1 MKAKIQHEIQ
11 EYCSL
16 LRLNAISEHF
26 EEAITSATDY
36 EGFLHQL
43 LRMEVDA
50 EEERAKERK
59 IKAAKFPYRK
69 YIEDLEMDLLPEGMR
84 NRLPELCSLDFIR
97 EGKNIIMTGN
107 PGTGK
112 THTAIGLGIKAC
124 EQGYRVLY
132 TTIPYLVTEL
142 KESNSKQKLRTY
154 QKRFEKYDLII
165 ADELGYISF
174 DREAADLLFTVL
186 SLRASQKSTIIT
198 SNLTFERWDEIFGDA
213 AITSAIV
220 DRLTYKAYLID
231 MEGDSYRLRETLRSN
246 GTDFETVVNIV
257 TAPVV
262 AMLQVPN
269 LVKSDLVL
277 NERLTEFSV
286 DIYNN
291 RCCYI

>member
-11 EYCSL
+11 EYYSL
-16 LRLNAISEHF
+16 LKLNAISEHF
-26 EEAITSATDY
+26 EEAITTATDY

-50 EEERAKERK
+50 EEECAKERK

-69 YIEDLEMDLLPEGMR
+69 YIENLEINLLPEGMR

-124 EQGYRVLY
+124 GQGYRVLY

-142 KESNSKQKLRTY
+142 KESNSKQKLRSY
-154 QKRFEKYDLII
+154 QKRFENYDLII

-186 SLRASQKSTIIT
+186 SLRAS
-198 SNLTFERWDEIFGDA
+198 
-213 AITSAIV
+213 
-220 DRLTYKAYLID
+220 
-231 MEGDSYRLRETLRSN
+231 
-246 GTDFETVVNIV
+246 
-257 TAPVV
+257 
-262 AMLQVPN
+262 
-269 LVKSDLVL
+269 
-277 NERLTEFSV
+277 
-286 DIYNN
+286 
-291 RCCYI
+291 

>member
-1 MKAKIQHEIQ
+1 M
-11 EYCSL
+11 Y
-16 LRLNAISEHF
+16 
-26 EEAITSATDY
+26 T
-36 EGFLHQL
+36 GFYQ
-43 LRMEVDA
+43 R
-50 EEERAKERK
+50 RK
-59 IKAAKFPYRK
+59 KHHHDRQS
-69 YIEDLEMDLLPEGMR
+69 R
-84 NRLPELCSLDFIR
+84 N
-97 EGKNIIMTGN
+97 
-107 PGTGK
+107 

-132 TTIPYLVTEL
+132 TTIPYLVIEL

-231 MEGDSYRLRETLRSN
+231 MEGDSYRLRETLRNN
-246 GTDFETVVNIV
+246 GTDFETVV
-257 TAPVV
+257 
-262 AMLQVPN
+262 
-269 LVKSDLVL
+269 K
-277 NERLTEFSV
+277 
-286 DIYNN
+286 
-291 RCCYI
+291 

>member
-16 LRLNAISEHF
+16 LRLNAISEHL
-26 EEAITSATDY
+26 EEAIASATDY
-36 EGFLHQL
+36 EEFLHQL

-50 EEERAKERK
+50 EEERARERQ
-59 IKAAKFPYRK
+59 IKA
-69 YIEDLEMDLLPEGMR
+69 
-84 NRLPELCSLDFIR
+84 
-97 EGKNIIMTGN
+97 
-107 PGTGK
+107 
-112 THTAIGLGIKAC
+112 AIGLGIKAC

-142 KESNSKQKLRTY
+142 KESNSRQKLRTY

-186 SLRASQKSTIIT
+186 SLRASKKSTIIT

-220 DRLTYKAYLID
+220 DRLTYKAYPID
-231 MEGDSYRLRETLRSN
+231 MEGDSYRLRETLRNN
-246 GTDFETVVNIV
+246 GTDFETVV
-257 TAPVV
+257 
-262 AMLQVPN
+262 
-269 LVKSDLVL
+269 K
-277 NERLTEFSV
+277 
-286 DIYNN
+286 
-291 RCCYI
+291 

>member
-16 LRLNAISEHF
+16 LRLNAISKYF
-26 EEAITSATDY
+26 EEVIAGATDY

-43 LRMEVDA
+43 LRVGID
-50 EEERAKERK
+50 AKEKHVKECK
-59 IKAAKFPYRK
+59 INAAKFPYRK
-69 YIEDLEMDLLPEGMR
+69 YIEDPEMDLLPEGIR
-84 NRLPELCSLDFIR
+84 NHLPELCSLNFIR

-112 THTAIGLGIKAC
+112 THNAIGLRIKAC
-124 EQGYRVLY
+124 EQEYRVLY

-142 KESNSKQKLRTY
+142 KESNSKQKLHTY

-186 SLRASQKSTIIT
+186 SLMASQKSTIIT
-198 SNLTFERWDEIFGDA
+198 SNLTFKRWDEIFEDA
-213 AITSAIV
+213 AITSAIM

-231 MEGDSYRLRETLRSN
+231 IEGDSYRLRETLRSN
-246 GTDFETVVNIV
+246 GTDFET
-257 TAPVV
+257 
-262 AMLQVPN
+262 
-269 LVKSDLVL
+269 LVK
-277 NERLTEFSV
+277 
-286 DIYNN
+286 
-291 RCCYI
+291 

>member
-1 MKAKIQHEIQ
+1 M
-11 EYCSL
+11 
-16 LRLNAISEHF
+16 N
-26 EEAITSATDY
+26 
-36 EGFLHQL
+36 
-43 LRMEVDA
+43 
-50 EEERAKERK
+50 
-59 IKAAKFPYRK
+59 
-69 YIEDLEMDLLPEGMR
+69 LLPEGMR
-84 NRLPELCSLDFIR
+84 KCLPELCTLDFIR

-132 TTIPYLVTEL
+132 TTISYLVTEL

-231 MEGDSYRLRETLRSN
+231 MEGDSYRLRETLRNN
-246 GTDFETVVNIV
+246 GTDFETVV
-257 TAPVV
+257 
-262 AMLQVPN
+262 
-269 LVKSDLVL
+269 K
-277 NERLTEFSV
+277 
-286 DIYNN
+286 
-291 RCCYI
+291 

>member
-1 MKAKIQHEIQ
+1 MKAKVQHEIH

-16 LRLNAISEHF
+16 LKLSAIDDNYEDI
-26 EEAITSATDY
+26 AKTATDY
-36 EGFLHQL
+36 GDFLHQL

-50 EEERAKERK
+50 EEQRAKERK

-84 NRLPELCSLDFIR
+84 KRLPELCTLDFIR

-124 EQGYRVLY
+124 EQGYRVLF

-142 KESNSKQKLRTY
+142 KECNDQRKLRTF

-165 ADELGYISF
+165 TDELGYISF
-174 DREAADLLFTVL
+174 DREAADLLFSVL

-198 SNLTFERWDEIFGDA
+198 SNLTFERWDEVFGEP

-220 DRLTYKAYLID
+220 DRLTYKAFLID

-246 GTDFETVVNIV
+246 GSDFESIN
-257 TAPVV
+257 
-262 AMLQVPN
+262 
-269 LVKSDLVL
+269 
-277 NERLTEFSV
+277 
-286 DIYNN
+286 
-291 RCCYI
+291 

>member
-1 MKAKIQHEIQ
+1 MKTKLLHEIQ

-16 LRLNAISEHF
+16 LKLNAISENF
-26 EEAITSATDY
+26 EDISKNATDY
-36 EGFLHQL
+36 PDFLHQL
-43 LRMEVDA
+43 LRLEIEA
-50 EEERAKERK
+50 EENRAKERK

-69 YIEDLEMDLLPEGMR
+69 YIEDLELDLLPKGMR
-84 NRLPELCSLDFIR
+84 KRLSELTTLDFVR

-142 KESNSKQKLRTY
+142 KESNSAQKLRSY

-174 DREAADLLFTVL
+174 DREAADLLFSIL

-231 MEGDSYRLRETLRSN
+231 MEGDSYRLRETLRVN
-246 GTDFETVVNIV
+246 GDDFETII
-257 TAPVV
+257 
-262 AMLQVPN
+262 
-269 LVKSDLVL
+269 K
-277 NERLTEFSV
+277 
-286 DIYNN
+286 
-291 RCCYI
+291 

>member
-11 EYCSL
+11 EYYSL
-16 LRLNAISEHF
+16 LRLNTIGEHF
-26 EEAITSATDY
+26 EETMKNAADY
-36 EGFLHQL
+36 ESFLHQL

-50 EEERAKERK
+50 EETRAKERK
-59 IKAAKFPYRK
+59 IKSARFPYRK
-69 YIEDLEMDLLPEGMR
+69 YIEDLELDLLPGAMR
-84 NRLPELCSLDFIR
+84 KRLPELCSLDFIR

-132 TTIPYLVTEL
+132 TTVPYLVTEL
-142 KESNSKQKLRTY
+142 KESNDRQKLRSY

-246 GTDFETVVNIV
+246 GTDFEVV
-257 TAPVV
+257 T
-262 AMLQVPN
+262 
-269 LVKSDLVL
+269 K
-277 NERLTEFSV
+277 
-286 DIYNN
+286 
-291 RCCYI
+291 

>member
-26 EEAITSATDY
+26 EEAITCATDY

-231 MEGDSYRLRETLRSN
+231 MEGDSYRLRETLRRN
-246 GTDFETVVNIV
+246 GTDFETVV
-257 TAPVV
+257 
-262 AMLQVPN
+262 
-269 LVKSDLVL
+269 K
-277 NERLTEFSV
+277 
-286 DIYNN
+286 
-291 RCCYI
+291 

>member
-1 MKAKIQHEIQ
+1 MKAKTQHEIQ

-16 LRLNAISEHF
+16 LKLNAIGEHF
-26 EEAITSATDY
+26 EEAIADATDY

-43 LRMEVDA
+43 LRMEVD
-50 EEERAKERK
+50 
-59 IKAAKFPYRK
+59 
-69 YIEDLEMDLLPEGMR
+69 LLPEGMR
-84 NRLPELCSLDFIR
+84 KRLPELCSLDFIR
-97 EGKNIIMTGN
+97 EGKNFIMTGN

-142 KESNSKQKLRTY
+142 KESNSSQKLHNY

-186 SLRASQKSTIIT
+186 SLRASQKSIIIT
-198 SNLTFERWDEIFGDA
+198 SNLPFERWDEIFGDA
-213 AITSAIV
+213 TITSAIV

-231 MEGDSYRLRETLRSN
+231 MEGDSYRLRETLRNN
-246 GTDFETVVNIV
+246 GTDFETVVK
-257 TAPVV
+257 
-262 AMLQVPN
+262 Q
-269 LVKSDLVL
+269 
-277 NERLTEFSV
+277 
-286 DIYNN
+286 
-291 RCCYI
+291 

>member
-1 MKAKIQHEIQ
+1 MKAKIQHEIL

-26 EEAITSATDY
+26 EEAIAGATDY

-59 IKAAKFPYRK
+59 IKAANFPYRK
-69 YIEDLEMDLLPEGMR
+69 YIEDLETDLLPEGMR

-132 TTIPYLVTEL
+132 TTIPYLVTE
-142 KESNSKQKLRTY
+142 
-154 QKRFEKYDLII
+154 LII

-246 GTDFETVVNIV
+246 GTDFETVV
-257 TAPVV
+257 
-262 AMLQVPN
+262 
-269 LVKSDLVL
+269 K
-277 NERLTEFSV
+277 
-286 DIYNN
+286 
-291 RCCYI
+291 